1 MHDQYSTKVLI
12 FLASICTLF
21 FVNKCRAECP
31 DIGVTASLGYVLHP
45 DFGDDV
51 AVLAGLADKALY
63 EAKHHGKNTA
73 VEYKERIG

>member
-12 FLASICTLF
+12 FLPSICTLF
-21 FVNKCRAECP
+21 FVNKWRAERP

-51 AVLAGLADKALY
+51 AVLAGLADKALMRQSTM
-63 EAKHHGKNTA
+63 ARIRQWNIGK
-73 VEYKERIG
+73 E